1 MEEPMSLPTIDALL
15 ERARERARALNA
27 PYAGSLEPAEA
38 WALLQHDAAARLVD
52 VRSRAEWEFVGRAP
66 GAVEIEWKSWPGMV
80 PNGAFLDTL
89 AEKVDRAAPVLFLCR
104 SGGRSHDAAVAATA
118 AGFSACYN
126 VLQGFE
132 GDCDPDAHRN
142 TVGGWRAAGLPWSQ
156 S

>member
-1 MEEPMSLPTIDALL
+1 MSLPTIDALL

-104 SGGRSHDAAVAATA
+104 SGGRSHDAA
-118 AGFSACYN
+118 
-126 VLQGFE
+126 
-132 GDCDPDAHRN
+132 
-142 TVGGWRAAGLPWSQ
+142 
-156 S
+156 